1 MTATKDE
8 IAGAFNE
15 LAARYGFRRTSVND
29 VARALRISKK
39 TIYRSFSSKEELL
52 HYAIELSAGEQ
63 CRRVEAALTE
73 TTALGRLQQVATMAL
88 ADARRFYEA
97 NPHADL
103 MEPSEV
109 LAQVNAKVFGRL
121 LATLLAEGV
130 TAGEFEVAD
139 APTTVAF
146 LNAIGMEAV
155 RIIHD
160 DPSQHPEEAMLDAVR
175 RLLVKGRGHANDDH
189 VAAPPS

>member
-15 LAARYGFRRTSVND
+15 LAARYGFRRTSIND
-29 VARALRISKK
+29 VARALRISEK
-39 TIYRSFSSKEELL
+39 TIYRSYSSKEELL
-52 HYAIELSAGEQ
+52 RCAIELSAGEQ

-73 TTALGRLQQVATMAL
+73 TTAVDQLQQVATMAL

-97 NPHADL
+97 NPRADL

-109 LAQVNAKVFGRL
+109 LAEVNAEVLGRL

-139 APTTVAF
+139 TPSTYLPERHRHGGSADHPRRTIAPAQKRRCS
-146 LNAIGMEAV
+146 N
-155 RIIHD
+155 
-160 DPSQHPEEAMLDAVR
+160 AVR
-175 RLLVKGRGHANDDH
+175 RLLVKGRGPANDDH
-189 VAAPPS
+189 VATPPS